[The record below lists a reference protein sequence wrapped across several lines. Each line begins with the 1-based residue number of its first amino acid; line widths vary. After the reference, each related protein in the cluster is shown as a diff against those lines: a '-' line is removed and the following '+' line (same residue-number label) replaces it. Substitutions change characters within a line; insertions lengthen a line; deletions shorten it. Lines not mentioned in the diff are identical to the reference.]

1 MFFSNLLELVEGPT
15 LAERIGQGAL
25 ALEEA
30 LPIAAQIAEALEAAH
45 EQGVVHRAL
54 KPVNIKVT
62 PEGVVKVLDFELA
75 KAVSEGQGSGIGD
88 QNGSDSPTMTAG
100 TRMGVLTGT
109 AAYMSPEQA
118 RGQAVDRRA
127 DIWAFGCVLY
137 EMLTG
142 RAAFAGDEIADVLAA
157 VVRDE
162 PDWSRLPGTV
172 GPRVRDV
179 LERCLEKDA
188 RRRWHH
194 VADVRIEFERASR
207 DPASFTDDTR
217 GTGRRNTRE
226 RLFRGLAVFAAGAIL
241 AGVVA
246 WNLKP
251 ASRGEPRPIRFSIAD
266 AIPLQWQTGPS
277 TQQTLAISPDGTR
290 VAYVGTQAD
299 NLDPVTGLP
308 VKHLYLR
315 GVDEP
320 EGRLVPAT
328 EGASNLFF
336 SPDGAW
342 VSFVADG
349 TLMWVQV
356 AGGAPLDICSAM
368 DIFGAAW
375 GPDDRIVFGGG
386 VNSSLMQVP
395 AAGGEPQPLTVPD
408 PEAGEI
414 LHGLPQFSP
423 DGRHVVFAVGI
434 SSTLS
439 DPQLNSS

>member
-1 MFFSNLLELVEGPT
+1 MSIAPGTRLGVYEVTALLGVGGMGEVYRATDTDLDREVAIKILPEAFAGDPERLARFEREAKVLASLNHPNIAAIYGLEKSGDQRALVLELVEGPT

-179 LERCLEKDA
+179 PERCLEKDA

-266 AIPLQWQTGPS
+266 AIPLQWQTGLRRSRRWPS
-277 TQQTLAISPDGTR
+277 RRTA
-290 VAYVGTQAD
+290 
-299 NLDPVTGLP
+299 
-308 VKHLYLR
+308 R
-315 GVDEP
+315 GW
-320 EGRLVPAT
+320 RT
-328 EGASNLFF
+328 
-336 SPDGAW
+336 
-342 VSFVADG
+342 
-349 TLMWVQV
+349 
-356 AGGAPLDICSAM
+356 SARRP
-368 DIFGAAW
+368 ITSI
-375 GPDDRIVFGGG
+375 P
-386 VNSSLMQVP
+386 
-395 AAGGEPQPLTVPD
+395 
-408 PEAGEI
+408 
-414 LHGLPQFSP
+414 
-423 DGRHVVFAVGI
+423 
-434 SSTLS
+434 
-439 DPQLNSS
+439 